1 MPLHDQMLLLEGENT
16 TTDTIDSLGTT
27 VAAREVMQKALTID
41 DIDMTSVAISE
52 QMEIMK
58 IL

>member
-1 MPLHDQMLLLEGENT
+1 MLLLEGENT

-41 DIDMTSVAISE
+41 DIDKTSVAISE